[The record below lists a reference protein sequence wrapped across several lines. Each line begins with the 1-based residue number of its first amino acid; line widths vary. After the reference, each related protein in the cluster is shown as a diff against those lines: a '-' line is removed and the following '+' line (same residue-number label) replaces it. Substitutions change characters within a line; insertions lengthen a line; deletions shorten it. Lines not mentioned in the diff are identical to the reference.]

1 LYSYIFTQ
9 LFPSQLFTFLFLIIY
24 FLFLICMKIRF
35 QNSPKETKGMTT
47 EELRSNFLCENL
59 MKADDITYI
68 YSHQDRMIIG
78 GVKPVRTNVALKNNA
93 ELRSEYF
100 LERRE
105 IGIINVA
112 GNGIVTVDGVSYELN
127 KLECLYAGKG
137 VKDVSFKTVNEDD
150 PAVFFFLSAPAHHTY
165 PTTKFTKEQASP
177 VSLGTA
183 ATSNERTIY
192 KYIHADGI
200 QSCQLVMG
208 LTVLKEGN
216 VWNSVPPHTHTR
228 RMEVYFYFDVPAEQ
242 RIFHMMGEPNET
254 RHLIMQ
260 NHEAVIS
267 APWSVHFGCGTSNY
281 SFIWGMAGENKQF
294 TDMDP
299 APIAE
304 LK

>member
-1 LYSYIFTQ
+1 
-9 LFPSQLFTFLFLIIY
+9 
-24 FLFLICMKIRF
+24 MEIRF
-35 QNSPKETKGMTT
+35 QNSPKETSGMTT
-47 EELRSNFLCENL
+47 AELRSNFLCENL
-59 MKADDITYI
+59 MKPDEVTYI
-68 YSHQDRMIIG
+68 YSHYDRMIIG
-78 GVKPVRTNVALKNNA
+78 GVKPVKNTVSLKNND

-112 GNGIVTVDGVSYELN
+112 GNGTIIVDGASYELH
-127 KLECLYAGKG
+127 KLECLYIGKG
-137 VKDVSFKTVNEDD
+137 SKEVSFASVNDNE
-150 PAVFFFLSAPAHHTY
+150 PAVFFLLSAPAHHKY
-165 PTTKFTKEQASP
+165 PTTKFSKEQASP
-177 VSLGTA
+177 VSLGSP

-208 LTVLKEGN
+208 LTVLKEGS
-216 VWNSVPPHTHTR
+216 VWNSVPPHTHAR

-242 RIFHMMGEPNET
+242 RIFHMMGEPQET

-299 APIAE
+299 ASIID